1 MSYVP
6 NHIKLGQEQDRAK
19 LEQNMK
25 QMAGSTKTNLAPSHN
40 LLAKNFIEEFI
51 VVKEDWN
58 STHLLLF
65 IQGMI
70 IWLSAC
76 ILMWWWIFTT

>member
-1 MSYVP
+1 MYP
-6 NHIKLGQEQDRAK
+6 NHIKLGQEQDHAK

-25 QMAGSTKTNLAPSHN
+25 QMAGSIKTNLAPSHN

-51 VVKEDWN
+51 VVKKDWN
-58 STHLLLF
+58 STDLVLF